1 VINIT
6 QKTAQDP
13 NFSVIG
19 VLDEDFRP
27 ESINAVNSPQI
38 VFDFKEL
45 KGINSCGIR
54 SWITML
60 EKQLAGKK
68 VIYLNCPSIL
78 VQQINLVQGLLPK
91 NGEIHTF
98 MAPYFCE
105 KCDKEYSVL
114 ISAKDIQGLKAPEVK
129 CPSDASVMDF
139 DAIEKQF
146 FTFLRK

>member
-1 VINIT
+1 MINIT
-6 QKTAQDP
+6 QKAPQDP
-13 NFSVIG
+13 SFTVVG

-27 ESINAVNSPQI
+27 ESIAQI
-38 VFDFKEL
+38 SAPEVVFDFKEL

-60 EKQLAGKK
+60 EKQMSGKK
-68 VIYLNCPSIL
+68 IIYNNCPSIL
-78 VQQINLVQGLLPK
+78 VQQINLVQGLLPT
-91 NGEIHTF
+91 NGLIQSF

-114 ISAKDIQGLKAPEVK
+114 INAKDINELKAPAAS
-129 CPSDASVMDF
+129 CPQDKSSMEF

-146 FTFLRK
+146 FSFLRK